1 METTHEHKY
10 NYISLYKLISIYFR
24 AVVGA
29 IIVCIVIT
37 LYSFIIIVD
46 FHLNNYVVISEDK
59 IYYNKFF
66 LTFKNRASYI

>member
-10 NYISLYKLISIYFR
+10 NYISLYKLISIYFW
-24 AVVGA
+24 AAVGA

-59 IYYNKFF
+59 IYYNNFF
-66 LTFKNRASYI
+66 